1 MSAPQLKPGPASTPS
16 LGGRFQAWDSLDAFF
31 ESTDDGVL
39 YVGHASILA
48 RLSGKT
54 FLFDPVGYS
63 SPYFDCWVFFP
74 EQVMDPRLLEVDAVI
89 VSHCHQDHF
98 DTDFLK
104 LFPKKTPI
112 YIVEGR
118 PMFSQMCADAGVSV
132 VELPADRLTTIASGV
147 EIYAILHE
155 TNGIDASMVIRNDN
169 LSVYH
174 GNDNYVSA
182 ATLAGL
188 KQAVGRV
195 DIGCVPFAYIHWYPF
210 LLEGVDPDWR
220 DREARRLMDQYLDKG
235 IEQAEILD
243 AEVVI
248 PFGANLVYFDDA
260 NSVMNR
266 AVLSPLDFV
275 AYAQGKPARN
285 SDRYRPMFA
294 GDIVMKPRPDGRQGV
309 LEIACKPRQPATFKM
324 AMQSAL
330 LANPNRPTNL
340 PAEAVDAAPL
350 DLSWLEARLKRHS
363 AGTYDH
369 TIRLEGPGERPLK
382 IEVDLKT
389 QTAAVVK
396 DWQSAAPY
404 HHFRIEAEPML
415 RWLNQEVTL
424 EGVIGMR
431 RFHIERVP
439 ERYDPEILA
448 VINGAL

>member
-1 MSAPQLKPGPASTPS
+1 MNPQLKPSPASMLDNP
-16 LGGRFQAWDSLDAFF
+16 FQRWDSLDAFF
-31 ESTDDGVL
+31 GSRDDGVL

-74 EQVMDPRLLEVDAVI
+74 SQVMDPRLLDVDAVI

-118 PMFSQMCADAGVSV
+118 PMFSQMCAEAGVEV
-132 VELPADRLTTIASGV
+132 IELPAQRLTTIGEGV
-147 EIYAILHE
+147 QIYAILHE

-169 LSVYH
+169 LSIYH

-182 ATLAGL
+182 ETLAGL
-188 KQAVGRV
+188 KRAVGRV
-195 DIGCVPFAYIHWYPF
+195 DVGCVPFAYIHWYPF
-210 LLEGVDPDWR
+210 LLEGVDPEWR
-220 DREARRLMDQYLDKG
+220 DREARRLMERYLDIG

-248 PFGANLVYFDDA
+248 PFGANLVYYDDA
-260 NSVMNR
+260 MSVMNR

-285 SDRYRPMFA
+285 PGRYRPMFA
-294 GDIVMKPRPDGRQGV
+294 GDIVMKPRGGDG
-309 LEIACKPRQPATFKM
+309 LEIACKPRDPTGFLAE
-324 AMQSAL
+324 MQDTL
-330 LANPNRPTNL
+330 LANPNRPTDL
-340 PAEAVDAAPL
+340 PPEAIDNAAPR
-350 DLSWLEARLKRHS
+350 DLTWLEERLRRHA
-363 AGTYDH
+363 AGAYDH
-369 TIRLEGPGERPLK
+369 TIRVEGPGARPLK
-382 IEVDLKT
+382 IEIDLKT
-389 QTAAVVK
+389 QSAGVVD
-396 DWQSAAPY
+396 DWRRGPPY
-404 HHFRIEAEPML
+404 HHFRLEAEPML
-415 RWLNQEVTL
+415 HWLNQRVTL

-431 RFHIERVP
+431 RFRLARVP